1 MRLLLFPLV
10 VVWLTGCSGS
20 GPGVTAASGAAG
32 PDALDCALAEA
43 TALGYAVVDAEAGV
57 FFRARQPKRFRR
69 DRSDAEFDV
78 VTVTAA
84 RRSLTVLAAG
94 EKDTADGVRSVDP
107 SGAAE
112 REAADI
118 VAACTG

>member
-20 GPGVTAASGAAG
+20 GPGVTAASGAS
-32 PDALDCALAEA
+32 
-43 TALGYAVVDAEAGV
+43 ALGYAVVDAEAGV